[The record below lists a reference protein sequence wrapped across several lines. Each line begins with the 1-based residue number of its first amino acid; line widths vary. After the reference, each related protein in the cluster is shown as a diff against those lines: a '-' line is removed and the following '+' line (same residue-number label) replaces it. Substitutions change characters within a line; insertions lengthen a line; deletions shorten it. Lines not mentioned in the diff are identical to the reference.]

1 MAMYGDVEGVQALL
15 PNITIDD
22 ESKPSESEVEGWLTE
37 SYAIINLYIG
47 SANYVAPVVEATA
60 PQAYSIVTALNNL
73 YAAAYVL
80 RAQAIDTASG
90 EGEERSEVWLAD
102 FWTRL
107 EGFVNRNLS
116 LLGVPVVPASTSSR
130 PRRINSLQSRKI
142 DGYARGHTGERWE
155 VVQGEYTGYTTPAE

>member
-15 PNITIDD
+15 PNTTIDD

-37 SYAIINLYIG
+37 SYAIINRYIG
-47 SANYVAPVVEATA
+47 NAGYVAPVVEATA
-60 PQAYSIVTALNNL
+60 PQAYSEVTALNNL

-102 FWTRL
+102 FWARL
-107 EGFVNRNLS
+107 KDLAASNLS
-116 LLGVPVVPASTSSR
+116 LLGISVIPVSTSSR
-130 PRRINSLQSRKI
+130 PRRIRTLQGRRI
-142 DGYARGHTGERWE
+142 DGYSRGNTGERWE